1 MRLPCRGSRERL
13 IAKRRAGGAR
23 RATAGGILIDGAEV
37 MKNLVRKIVPAVAA
51 AGVLMLASA
60 AAQADCV
67 KKAGSG
73 TGGNVDSAK
82 FQAWEAVLQATDWGS
97 WAAFMSAGGKVPTA
111 PGYKVSD
118 VRSSCKPGGM
128 GQTCYMQA
136 KLCK

>member
-1 MRLPCRGSRERL
+1 
-13 IAKRRAGGAR
+13 
-23 RATAGGILIDGAEV
+23 
-37 MKNLVRKIVPAVAA
+37 MKNLVRKFVPAVAA

-60 AAQADCV
+60 AAHADCI

-73 TGGNVDSAK
+73 TGGDVDSAK
-82 FQAWEAVLQATDWGS
+82 FQAWEAVLQATDWSS
-97 WAAFMSAGGKVPTA
+97 WAAFMAAGGKVPTA

>member
-1 MRLPCRGSRERL
+1 
-13 IAKRRAGGAR
+13 
-23 RATAGGILIDGAEV
+23 

-60 AAQADCV
+60 AAQAECV

-97 WAAFMSAGGKVPTA
+97 WGGLHVGRRQGA
-111 PGYKVSD
+111 DRARLQGQRRALELQARRHGADLLHASQALQVS
-118 VRSSCKPGGM
+118 PFG
-128 GQTCYMQA
+128 
-136 KLCK
+136 